1 VFGHFLRREN
11 QSLQE
16 DKGGGFMTHYK
27 VGVIGAGTMGAGI
40 ALVCAKGE
48 NQVFLLDTN
57 QAVLEKAQLYISST
71 LTKDVNKGRITEQQ
85 KEETYARVSWV
96 RDIQQLQSCDIVIE
110 AVPERLELKKSI
122 FTSLTEVCSEEALLL
137 TNTSSISI
145 TEIAGG
151 MKNPERILGFHF
163 FNPAPVMPLIE
174 VIRGKKSSDENIEK
188 AYQFAKDL
196 GKTPVLVT
204 DTPGFIVNRVARP
217 YYNEALRITG
227 DQVASIESIDKIM
240 KKAGGFKMGPFELQD
255 MIGIDI
261 NFATTESVYTNFFH
275 EGRFKPSRIQQR
287 MVQAGNLG
295 RKSGEGFYEY
305 NK

>member
-1 VFGHFLRREN
+1 
-11 QSLQE
+11 
-16 DKGGGFMTHYK
+16 MTYAQ

-40 ALVCAKGE
+40 AFVCARQGH
-48 NQVFLLDTN
+48 NVLLLDMN
-57 QAVLEKAQLYISST
+57 EAVLKKAQSYVASILA
-71 LTKDVNKGRITEQQ
+71 KDVSKGKITERQ
-85 KEETYARVSWV
+85 KEEIYERISPIS
-96 RDIQQLQSCDIVIE
+96 DMQKLYGCDMVIE

-122 FTSLTEVCSEEALLL
+122 FSSLANICREDTLLL

-151 MKNPERILGFHF
+151 IKSPERIIGFHF

-174 VIRGKKSSDENIEK
+174 VIRGKKSSDENVEK
-188 AYQFAKDL
+188 AYQFAENL
-196 GKTPVLVT
+196 GKVPVLVN

-227 DQVASIESIDKIM
+227 DQVASIEQIDTIM

-287 MVQAGNLG
+287 MVQAGSLG

-305 NK
+305 SE

>member
-1 VFGHFLRREN
+1 
-11 QSLQE
+11 
-16 DKGGGFMTHYK
+16 MTYAQ

-40 ALVCAKGE
+40 AFVCARQGH
-48 NQVFLLDTN
+48 NVLLLDMN
-57 QAVLEKAQLYISST
+57 EAVLKKAQSYVASILA
-71 LTKDVNKGRITEQQ
+71 KDVSKGKITERQ
-85 KEETYARVSWV
+85 KEEIYERISPIS
-96 RDIQQLQSCDIVIE
+96 DMQKLYGCDMVIE
-110 AVPERLELKKSI
+110 AVSERLELKKSI
-122 FTSLTEVCSEEALLL
+122 FSSLANICREDTLLL

-151 MKNPERILGFHF
+151 IKSPERIIGFHF

-174 VIRGKKSSDENIEK
+174 VIRGKKSSDENVEK
-188 AYQFAKDL
+188 AYQFAENL
-196 GKTPVLVT
+196 GKVPVLVN

-227 DQVASIESIDKIM
+227 DQVASIEQIDTIM

-287 MVQAGNLG
+287 MVQAGSLG

-305 NK
+305 SE

>member
-1 VFGHFLRREN
+1 
-11 QSLQE
+11 
-16 DKGGGFMTHYK
+16 MTTYR

-40 ALVCAKGE
+40 ALVCASKGHS
-48 NQVFLLDTN
+48 VLLLDAN
-57 QAVLEKAQLYISST
+57 ESVLEKAQAYFQKT
-71 LTKDVNKGRITEQQ
+71 LSRSMEKGKITEQE
-85 KEETYARVSWV
+85 KEETYARLSPVQ
-96 RDIQQLQSCDIVIE
+96 DIKYLSECDIVIE

-122 FTSLTEVCSEEALLL
+122 FSSLTDVCREDTLLL

-151 MKNPERILGFHF
+151 LKAPERILGLHF
-163 FNPAPVMPLIE
+163 FNPAPLMPLVE
-174 VIRGKKSSDENIEK
+174 VIRGKKSSEENVEK
-188 AYQFAKDL
+188 VYQFAKAL
-196 GKTPVLVT
+196 GKVPVLAD

-217 YYNEALRITG
+217 YYNEALRILG
-227 DQVASIESIDKIM
+227 DRVASVEQIDHIM

-287 MVQAGNLG
+287 MVQAGSLG
-295 RKSGEGFYEY
+295 RKTGEGFYDY
-305 NK
+305 NN

>member
-1 VFGHFLRREN
+1 MAN
-11 QSLQE
+11 YQ
-16 DKGGGFMTHYK
+16 

-40 ALVCAKGE
+40 ALVCARKGHRT
-48 NQVFLLDTN
+48 FLLDAN
-57 QAVLEKAQLYISST
+57 PAVLEKAQSYLSAT
-71 LTKDVNKGRITEQQ
+71 LSKDLEKGKITEQQ
-85 KEETYARVSWV
+85 KTEIYELIVPVSDV
-96 RDIQQLQSCDIVIE
+96 ERLAPCDIVIE

-122 FTSLTEVCSEEALLL
+122 FSSLVEVCSPKALLL

-151 MKNPERILGFHF
+151 LKNPERILGFHF

-174 VIRGKKSSDENIEK
+174 VIRGKKSSQENVEK

-196 GKTPVLVT
+196 GKVPVIAG

-217 YYNEALRITG
+217 YYNEGLRILG
-227 DQVASIESIDKIM
+227 DRVATAEQIDHIM

-255 MIGIDI
+255 LIGIDI

-295 RKSGEGFYEY
+295 RKTGEGFYDY